1 MAAVVIV
8 DTDVLIDFA
17 RGDAQANSILQG
29 LSEESSLAIS
39 VVTYMELVVGCRNNR
54 ELAELDTFVSAFQV
68 FSLSQQVS
76 DSALSLL
83 KQYRLSHGLLI
94 PDALIGATA
103 ITINANLLSKN
114 QRDFRYIPD
123 LKSSALSLCPLN
135 LL

>member
-1 MAAVVIV
+1 LAAVVIV

-39 VVTYMELVVGCRNNR
+39 VVTHMELVVGCRNNR

-123 LKSSALSLCPLN
+123 LN
-135 LL
+135 LLPYPSVP

>member
-1 MAAVVIV
+1 LAAVVIV
-8 DTDVLIDFA
+8 DTNVLIDFA

-29 LSEESSLAIS
+29 LSAGSSLAIS
-39 VVTYMELVVGCRNNR
+39 IVTHMELVVGCRNKR

-76 DSALSLL
+76 ESALSLL

-94 PDALIGATA
+94 PDAFIGATA
-103 ITINANLLSKN
+103 ITLNAHLLSKV

-123 LKSSALSLCPLN
+123 LN
-135 LL
+135 LLPYPSVS

>member
-17 RGDAQANSILQG
+17 RGDNQANSILQV
-29 LSEESSLAIS
+29 LSEGSSLAIS
-39 VVTYMELVVGCRNNR
+39 VVTHMELVVGCRNKR
-54 ELAELDTFVSAFQV
+54 ELAELDMFVSAFQV
-68 FSLSQQVS
+68 FNLSQQVS
-76 DSALSLL
+76 ESALSLL

-103 ITINANLLSKN
+103 ITFSADLLSKN

-123 LKSSALSLCPLN
+123 LN
-135 LL
+135 LLPYPSVP